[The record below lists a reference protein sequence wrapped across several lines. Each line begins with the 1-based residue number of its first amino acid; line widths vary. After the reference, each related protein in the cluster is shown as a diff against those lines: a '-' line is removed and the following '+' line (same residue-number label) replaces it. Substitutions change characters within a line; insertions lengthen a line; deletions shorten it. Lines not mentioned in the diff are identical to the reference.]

1 MSLALTIAKSN
12 NLTFNI
18 ELNKYKYK
26 LNKDNNKKFENIK
39 KKSIFQ
45 KLKMIRITN

>member
-12 NLTFNI
+12 NLYLNI
-18 ELNKYKYK
+18 QIYKYK

-39 KKSIFQ
+39 NKSIFQ
-45 KLKMIRITN
+45 KLKMIRVK